1 MHTLHV
7 PVNMPS
13 VSLGIS
19 TRSAF
24 HAGMTGRAE
33 TADPWAMYTR
43 YYVVLAVLKAGR
55 MINGSIVQ
63 KKMGMRG
70 LGHAKRAHLQ
80 Y

>member
-1 MHTLHV
+1 MAASQQAF
-7 PVNMPS
+7 NA
-13 VSLGIS
+13 
-19 TRSAF
+19 SASDKPN
-24 HAGMTGRAE
+24 GMTGRAE
-33 TADPWAMYTR
+33 TLADPWAMYTR